1 MARWLWMGHLD
12 GAFEPF
18 GGWRFA
24 HVFKGRKKFSIDKLW
39 ISILDKM
46 ELIKQIV
53 FFLLIPA
60 VTFGQTVHIDSNRI
74 VYKETVKLDSVNKEE
89 LFARAK
95 KTIFNNV
102 KGGKESDVID
112 NNEKGMISAKG
123 SIRLGSRYHIIKTV
137 EYIFELSVDDGK
149 YEYRIDSVHIK
160 LVERGGKTT
169 RIDSEELLIGL
180 DVTVSGFVPGSG
192 NVEMQLN
199 EIDMNFQKLI
209 ALVNADMKGISVKRS
224 H

>member
-1 MARWLWMGHLD
+1 
-12 GAFEPF
+12 
-18 GGWRFA
+18 
-24 HVFKGRKKFSIDKLW
+24 
-39 ISILDKM
+39 M
-46 ELIKQIV
+46 EFIKQAV

-74 VYKETVKLDSVNKEE
+74 VYKGTVKLDAVNKGE
-89 LFARAK
+89 LFARARNA
-95 KTIFNNV
+95 IFNNV
-102 KGGKESDVID
+102 KESKDSIVTD
-112 NNEKGMISAKG
+112 NKEKGMISAKG
-123 SIRLGSRYHIIKTV
+123 SIKLASPYHIIKKV
-137 EYIFELSVDDGK
+137 EYILELSVDDGK

-160 LVERGGKTT
+160 QVERGGKTT

>member
-1 MARWLWMGHLD
+1 M
-12 GAFEPF
+12 
-18 GGWRFA
+18 
-24 HVFKGRKKFSIDKLW
+24 
-39 ISILDKM
+39 
-46 ELIKQIV
+46 
-53 FFLLIPA
+53 LIPA

-74 VYKETVKLDSVNKEE
+74 VYKETVRLDSVNKEE

-95 KTIFNNV
+95 ETIFNNV
-102 KGGKESDVID
+102 KEGKESKVID
-112 NNEKGMISAKG
+112 YNEKGMISAKG
-123 SIRLGSRYHIIKTV
+123 SIRLASRYHIIKTV

-160 LVERGGKTT
+160 QVERGGKTI
-169 RIDSEELLIGL
+169 RKYSEELLIGL

-192 NVEMQLN
+192 NVEKQLN

-224 H
+224 Q

>member
-1 MARWLWMGHLD
+1 M
-12 GAFEPF
+12 
-18 GGWRFA
+18 
-24 HVFKGRKKFSIDKLW
+24 KFIQQVL
-39 ISILDKM
+39 
-46 ELIKQIV
+46 
-53 FFLLIPA
+53 FFLLIPS

-102 KGGKESDVID
+102 NGGKESNVTG

-123 SIRLGSRYHIIKTV
+123 SIRLASRYHIIKTV
-137 EYIFELSVDDGK
+137 EYLFELSVDDGK

-160 LVERGGKTT
+160 QVERGGKTI
-169 RIDSEELLIGL
+169 RIYSEELLIGL
-180 DVTVSGFVPGSG
+180 DVTVSGFVPGAG
-192 NVEMQLN
+192 NVEKQLN

-209 ALVNADMKGISVKRS
+209 ALVKADMKGISVEKS
-224 H
+224 Q

>member
-1 MARWLWMGHLD
+1 MGHLD
-12 GAFEPF
+12 STFEQV
-18 GGWRFA
+18 GDWRFV
-24 HVFKGRKKFSIDKLW
+24 HVFERRKKFSIAQLW
-39 ISILDKM
+39 VSILDNM
-46 ELIKQIV
+46 EFIKQVV

-74 VYKETVKLDSVNKEE
+74 VYKGTVKLDSVNKEE

-95 KTIFNNV
+95 NALFNNV
-102 KGGKESDVID
+102 KEDSIVTD
-112 NNEKGMISAKG
+112 NKEKGKIAVKG
-123 SIRLGSRYHIIKTV
+123 SIKLASPYPIIKKV
-137 EYIFELSVDDGK
+137 EYILELSVGDGK

-160 LVERGGKTT
+160 QIERGGKT
-169 RIDSEELLIGL
+169 IMIHSEELLIGL

-192 NVEMQLN
+192 NVEKQLN

-209 ALVNADMKGISVKRS
+209 ALVNGDMKGIPVKRF